1 MSNPSDP
8 VAQVRSAREA
18 LTVAEELISAACPA
32 AAAEY
37 SMEFWK
43 TAASAPLAA
52 ILYTVAAAR
61 RADGIIAARQMAA
74 DITGAN
80 PSTGGR
86 EWTDVA
92 ARCPNK
98 FLAQCLLSVA
108 PMNPRQRNSISL
120 VMVRALGAPPEPAEA
135 TPIAV

>member
-8 VAQVRSAREA
+8 IAQIRSAREA
-18 LTVAEELISAACPA
+18 LTVAEELISAAWPA

-61 RADGIIAARQMAA
+61 RADGIAGAREIVA
-74 DITGAN
+74 DLASAY
-80 PSTGGR
+80 PAPDGR
-86 EWTDVA
+86 EWTAVA
-92 ARCPNK
+92 DRCPNQ
-98 FLAQCLLSVA
+98 FLAQCLRSTA
-108 PMNPRQRNSISL
+108 AMNSRQRDSVRF
-120 VMVRALGAPPEPAEA
+120 VMTRALGAPPKADSA
-135 TPIAV
+135 PIAV

>member
-8 VAQVRSAREA
+8 VAQIRSAREA
-18 LTVAEELISAACPA
+18 LTAAEELISAAWPA

-61 RADGIIAARQMAA
+61 RADGIAGAREIVA
-74 DITGAN
+74 DLTLAY
-80 PSTGGR
+80 PVADGR

-92 ARCPNK
+92 ARCPND
-98 FLAQCLLSVA
+98 FLAQCLRSIA
-108 PMNPRQRNSISL
+108 AMNPRQRNSISL
-120 VMVRALGAPPEPAEA
+120 VMSRALGSPPPAA
-135 TPIAV
+135 TAPIAV